1 MKRNIQEDIRAF
13 QCDITTDKLVEEVGL
28 DSVNIIT
35 CIFVLSAIHPEKHQ
49 QVNLPA
55 MRSPSKLATQVLRN
69 LAAVLA
75 PGGVLLFRDYGLYDM
90 AQIRFKS
97 GSKIS
102 ENFYTRQD
110 GTRSYFFS
118 AEEVKRLGEEAGL
131 ESYHSEMVERRTVNI
146 KEGIDVPRNFVQS
159 KFRKKK
165 I

>member
-1 MKRNIQEDIRAF
+1 M
-13 QCDITTDKLVEEVGL
+13 
-28 DSVNIIT
+28 
-35 CIFVLSAIHPEKHQ
+35 
-49 QVNLPA
+49 
-55 MRSPSKLATQVLRN
+55 LRN